1 MAREYYYLIAG
12 LPDLILDQEQKDF
25 NLIALKNEIKEN
37 IHPNDYRF
45 VELLFSEYDNDNFL
59 NYLFERN
66 KEFSPLGKYPQELYV
81 EFEENLDQFPDYIQ
95 KFYTLQKGTNVLEDE
110 GEAKEDFLYSDK
122 IEKQIEV
129 QFFESFLAFITQSGN
144 RFLKE
149 WFEFLTAY
157 NNTLVAI
164 SSRKEGMDPAAHL
177 VGDNEFVETLA
188 RSQAADFGLK
198 REVSFLEPL
207 LQITELSDII
217 ERERRIDLLKW
228 EMADDIT
235 TFDYFNIN
243 KILAFLVK
251 AGIAHRWSKLDSEVG
266 AQMLEKLVAD
276 IRQTYEL
283 PKEFEN

>member
-25 NLIALKNEIKEN
+25 NLTALMHEIKEN

-45 VELLFSEYDNDNFL
+45 VELLFLECDNENFL
-59 NYLFERN
+59 NYFFERN
-66 KEFSPLGKYPQELYV
+66 KEFCPLGKYPQELYV
-81 EFEENLDQFPDYIQ
+81 EFEENLSQFPDYIQ
-95 KFYTLQKGTNVLEDE
+95 KFYAQQKGTGMLEE
-110 GEAKEDFLYSDK
+110 EEENEDFLYSDK
-122 IEKQIEV
+122 VEKQVEV
-129 QFFESFLAFITQSGN
+129 QFYENFLTFIAGSGN

-149 WFEFLTAY
+149 WFEFLTAF

-164 SSRKEGMDPAAHL
+164 NSRKEGIDSVPHL

-207 LQITELSDII
+207 LQITELSDIA
-217 ERERRIDLLKW
+217 ERERRLDLLKW

-243 KILAFLVK
+243 KLLAFLVK
-251 AGIAHRWSKLDSEVG
+251 ASIVHRWSRLDSEVG
-266 AQMLEKLVAD
+266 AQMLEKLVSD